1 MKVKKTIYTIGHSI
15 RPIQE
20 FLDIL
25 KSFEIDL
32 LVDICRDPGSR
43 KYPHF
48 NQEALKTSLTA
59 GGIHYQHLI
68 SLGGRRTAKKNS
80 SNQAWKNLSF
90 RGFADYM
97 ETEEFRIEFM
107 NLRNGL
113 ESKRR
118 LSCVRR
124 PYGRVATDLWFRIIS
139 KFMAGMYGIF
149 LQLEKRRNTL
159 ILRSPRII
167 WINYRIL

>member
-32 LVDICRDPGSR
+32 LVDICRYPGSR

-97 ETEEFRIEFM
+97 ETEEFRIGIHE
-107 NLRNGL
+107 L
-113 ESKRR
+113 EEWARKQKTVIMCSEA
-118 LSCVRR
+118 V
-124 PYGRVATDLWFRIIS
+124 W
-139 KFMAGMYGIF
+139 
-149 LQLEKRRNTL
+149 
-159 ILRSPRII
+159 
-167 WINYRIL
+167 

>member
-32 LVDICRDPGSR
+32 LVDIRRYPGSR

-48 NQEALKTSLTA
+48 NQEALKTSLKA

-90 RGFADYM
+90 RGFAD
-97 ETEEFRIEFM
+97 
-107 NLRNGL
+107 
-113 ESKRR
+113 
-118 LSCVRR
+118 
-124 PYGRVATDLWFRIIS
+124 
-139 KFMAGMYGIF
+139 
-149 LQLEKRRNTL
+149 
-159 ILRSPRII
+159 
-167 WINYRIL
+167 